1 MTSQRGSDLAF
12 LILRTFHV
20 SEGGRICKDRVIAA
34 KSGRPSDGFNTT
46 PFPPFHVLTSRNKR
60 SAVDTT
66 A

>member
-12 LILRTFHV
+12 FILRTFHV

-46 PFPPFHVLTSRNKR
+46 PFPLFMF
-60 SAVDTT
+60 
-66 A
+66 